1 MSKLRDIN
9 KQRKFNVEEIK
20 LNQWK
25 ISKRLELG
33 LINNFDSSKCVLTDD
48 EKLKYFLA
56 EQEANKYIESLQEV
70 PENIKHILLE
80 IKNKIDNAK

>member
-1 MSKLRDIN
+1 MSKLRDTN
-9 KQRKFNVEEIK
+9 KQRKFNAEEIK

-33 LINNFDSSKCVLTDD
+33 LINNFDSSDCILTDE
-48 EKLKYFLA
+48 EKIRYFLA

-70 PENIKHILLE
+70 PADIKSILLE
-80 IKNKIDNAK
+80 IKSKLDGKD